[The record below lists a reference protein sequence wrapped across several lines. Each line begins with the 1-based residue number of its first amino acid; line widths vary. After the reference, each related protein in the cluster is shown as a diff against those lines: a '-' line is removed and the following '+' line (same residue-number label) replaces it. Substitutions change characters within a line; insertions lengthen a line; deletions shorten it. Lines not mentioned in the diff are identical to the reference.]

1 MRRIISGSYN
11 DSVTQLEK
19 DNAEVAYRAALE
31 SFVLLKNNGALPLAG
46 NEVALFG
53 AGASHTIKGGTGSG
67 ETNNRH
73 SVSIYEGLDRNGVKV
88 STKKWIEEY
97 IAFEKQ
103 THDKWIK
110 DNTGMPSEKSFNK
123 IYTPPT
129 GRMICERDL
138 ADSDR
143 RTAIYVVARQSGEGA
158 DKKIEKGDFDL
169 LPNEIYDIN
178 FLYRHFEKVVL
189 VINSGASMDLT
200 PVDHMDLAVVFFG
213 QAGQEGGRAF
223 ADVLTGKANFS
234 GKLTNTW
241 AKQYAD
247 IPYGS
252 EFSYLN
258 GDLKNEY
265 YKEGIYVGYRYFDT
279 FRVKPRFRFGYGLS
293 YTTFSIGMVNAKLD
307 GREAELT
314 VKVVNTG
321 ACSGKET
328 VQVYASLPAGKLDKE
343 YQRLVAFAKT
353 DELEAGSDQDLKI
366 RFDAARL
373 ASYDESTASYI
384 LEKGDYV
391 IKVGNCSD
399 SNTPVF
405 VISTEEEII
414 LSRHDNILPVDASF
428 EELKSIC
435 APSYELDGVQRAVL
449 KKEAVVTE
457 EYRYGKPERYSDEKV
472 DAILNRLDAKEM
484 VDLCMGIGTL
494 GMMDTNAFCTP
505 GVAGKTTYKLL
516 EKGLLSV
523 TLADGP
529 TGLRIVRKT
538 AISPKGSI
546 RMFKGEY
553 LLGFMETMPD
563 IALSFV
569 NPRKGDI
576 VFYQYATAFP
586 IGTNLAQTWN
596 EKLVREVGSAVSKEM
611 SKFNVTYWLAPGM
624 NIQRNPLC
632 GRNFEYYSEDPVL
645 SGKIAAAMTRGV
657 QETEGNYTTIKHFAC
672 NNAEDNR
679 QFSNSHVSERALREI
694 YLKGFEIN
702 IKEAGSKSVMTSYNM
717 INGVYTPD
725 SFDLCTKVLR
735 NEWGFEGVVMSD
747 WSATRK
753 GQGNSAVA
761 VSNGNDMIMPGD
773 KAERKDL
780 LKGVKDGTISLDD
793 LKRAAA
799 NIIRSIVY
807 SNVAKKYTPADFM
820 DKKEG

>member
-11 DSVTQLEK
+11 DNVTQLEK

-31 SFVLLKNNGALPLAG
+31 SFVLLKNNGALPLEG

-53 AGASHTIKGGTGSG
+53 TGASHTIKGGTGSG

-73 SVSIYEGLDRNGVKV
+73 SVSIYEGLERAGVKI
-88 STKKWIEEY
+88 SSRKWIEEY
-97 IAFEKQ
+97 IAYEKKAHEQ
-103 THDKWIK
+103 WIR
-110 DNTGMPSEKSFNK
+110 DNTGMPSEKSLSNT
-123 IYTPPT
+123 YTLPA
-129 GRMICERDL
+129 GRMICENDL
-138 ADSDR
+138 EGSDR
-143 RTAIYVVARQSGEGA
+143 KTAVYVVSRQSGEAA
-158 DKKIEKGDFDL
+158 DKKIGKGDFDL

-178 FLYRHFEKVVL
+178 FLYRHFKKVVL

-200 PVDHMDLAVVFFG
+200 PVDHMDLTIVFFG

-223 ADVLTGKANFS
+223 ADVLTGKAYFS

-241 AKQYAD
+241 ARQYAD
-247 IPYGS
+247 IPFGS

-265 YKEGIYVGYRYFDT
+265 YKEGIYVGYRYFDS
-279 FRVKPRFRFGYGLS
+279 FGVEPRFRFGYGLS
-293 YTTFSIGMVNAKLD
+293 YTTFSLGLINAKLE
-307 GREAELT
+307 GHEVEL
-314 VKVVNTG
+314 VVNVTNTG
-321 ACSGKET
+321 NLTGKET

-353 DELEAGSDQDLKI
+353 DELKAGYEQNMRI
-366 RFDAARL
+366 CFDVKRL

-391 IKVGNCSD
+391 IKAGNASD
-399 SNTPVF
+399 NNTPVF
-405 VISTEEEII
+405 VITVEEEIV
-414 LSRHDNILPVDASF
+414 LSRHDNILPADTSF
-428 EELKSIC
+428 EELKSTGS
-435 APSYELDGVQRAVL
+435 PSYDLTGLERAVL
-449 KKEAVVTE
+449 RKESIITE
-457 EYRYGKPERYSDEKV
+457 EYHYGKPERYSDEKV
-472 DAILNRLDAKEM
+472 DGILSKLDEKDM
-484 VDLCMGIGTL
+484 VDLCMGIGSL
-494 GMMDTNAFCTP
+494 GMMDTSAFCTP
-505 GVAGKTTYKLL
+505 GVAGKTTSKLM

-529 TGLRIVRKT
+529 TGLRLVRKS
-538 AISPKGSI
+538 AVSPKGAI

-563 IALSFV
+563 LALAFIK
-569 NPRKGDI
+569 PRKGDI

-596 EKLVREVGSAVSKEM
+596 EKLVQEVGGAVSKEM
-611 SKFNVTYWLAPGM
+611 NKFNVTYWLAPGM

-645 SGKIAAAMTRGV
+645 SGRISAAMTRGV
-657 QETEGNYTTIKHFAC
+657 QEMEGNYTTVKHFAC

-735 NEWGFEGVVMSD
+735 NEWGFEGVVMTD
-747 WSATRK
+747 WSSTRK

-773 KAERKDL
+773 KGERKDL
-780 LKGVKDGTISLDD
+780 MKGVKSGTVSSDD

-807 SNVAKKYTPADFM
+807 SNVAKKYTVQDFLE
-820 DKKEG
+820 KKER